1 MTTATEARAKH
12 LTLGVAG
19 AAVLILI
26 GGQFWPG
33 YQLDTTANDAIKKAE
48 TRGGTVA
55 LATVCAAQFK
65 ALPDAEIRL
74 ATLGEV
80 RTSTMPAARAVITE
94 SGAALLPGTETPSS
108 AVVNACTDMLHEMVK
123 SAAQ

>member
-1 MTTATEARAKH
+1 MTTLTEARAKH

-80 RTSTMPAARAVITE
+80 RTSPAARAVITD